1 MFCLMFY
8 LTLGLGC
15 SQKSQDPPPPREPTL
30 FQKVTGEDPEDDRR
44 QWDQLYST
52 QDYVFGKEAAQYLK
66 QKLPEL
72 KLGQALDIAMGEGR
86 NAVYLAKKGF
96 QVTGVDLSEVAI
108 RKAKLLAR
116 DQGVQIRTVIADLN
130 QYQIA
135 PASYELIV
143 VIQYLQRSLIPQIK
157 AGLKRGGFVV
167 FENPTVEELARNQGQ
182 KTDRNLRRDFL
193 LEKGEL
199 KRLFA
204 DLEIL
209 DYSEGPGEDGAIV
222 ARLLAR
228 RR

>member
-1 MFCLMFY
+1 M
-8 LTLGLGC
+8 
-15 SQKSQDPPPPREPTL
+15 

-72 KLGQALDIAMGEGR
+72 KLGPALDIAMGEGR

-116 DQGVQIRTVIADLN
+116 DQGVQIRTVLADLN
-130 QYQIA
+130 QYQIT

-157 AGLKRGGFVV
+157 AGLKRGGLVV
-167 FENPTVEELARNQGQ
+167 FENPTVEELARTQGQ

-199 KRLFA
+199 KRLFS

-209 DYSEGPGEDGAIV
+209 DYSEGPGEDGTIV

>member
-1 MFCLMFY
+1 MFCLV
-8 LTLGLGC
+8 LTLSC
-15 SQKSQDPPPPREPTL
+15 SQKSSETPPPREPTL

-116 DQGVQIRTVIADLN
+116 DQGVQMRTLVADLN

-157 AGLKRGGFVV
+157 AGLKRGGMVV
-167 FENPTVEELARNQGQ
+167 FENPTVEELARNPN
-182 KTDRNLRRDFL
+182 RNLRRDFL

-199 KRLFA
+199 KRLFS

-209 DYSEGPGEDGAIV
+209 DYSEGPGEDGTIV